1 MRERSEGNCP
11 AKWLALEMNDFG
23 ILSPN
28 LRPRGR
34 GLTDEELTKISEQ
47 LVASRLEWAG
57 VLEPR
62 CSLLS
67 SPRRCME
74 MLRDGDTAWDVL
86 VALCIHIRWDQAHRL
101 NSRIDWQSEVSEPVF
116 LSVSETE
123 RFRPEFIGIQPSFD
137 AENPQLRVPFDPDLS
152 RYAHSRVAAALLIQD
167 DRPDL
172 ALQFLAS
179 VNEML
184 PPKTQAR
191 LSQDLSYDLV
201 NRVRLPLQQLYE
213 QLGHYELALQLH
225 RMRGAWTSPAEHFAL
240 AEFYLERWT
249 SELKDSATV
258 QEAKVLLDAVYSIL
272 VDSDRVNE
280 KVRDSL
286 ADCPKDTRQYWAWF
300 YGRTVGLL
308 KIAHPYLKDAL
319 LNELN
324 TYDWVEGWA
333 AATVLIEEHTDWVA
347 HRKACMTLFWASDI
361 EYKGARPWNARQP
374 AHLSA
379 SSDLYWAIR
388 VGFCDAKIEAENG
401 TALPS
406 NVYIREQLDDIK
418 QITSSGGLR
427 AIRSHKEV
435 MQEFALLRQGIP
447 TEEAAR
453 KSIGDEI
460 GQEMLESLPVAIIE
474 HLVAAWLARI
484 QGRPSEARVATVK
497 AIEAVFT
504 RIVKNRLRETAPRTK
519 VRVARPNG
527 KHWTYSLERIG
538 HVQLADW
545 SILLPDLVRGKGEN
559 KKLRDALSRGF
570 PSIDWELLD
579 HCATGLSDASNARG
593 QAAHDA
599 DRESYDHAIRE
610 ADRLWSIAVGSL
622 TTPGLISMLST
633 ALGVGR
639 PEET

>member
-1 MRERSEGNCP
+1 MV
-11 AKWLALEMNDFG
+11 FG

-28 LRPRGR
+28 LRPRVR
-34 GLTDEELTKISEQ
+34 GLTEEFFTKVREDRLS
-47 LVASRLEWAG
+47 SRLKWAG
-57 VLEPR
+57 VVGQR
-62 CSLLS
+62 RSLLS
-67 SPRRCME
+67 SPHRC
-74 MLRDGDTAWDVL
+74 RDLVRDADASWDVL
-86 VALCIHIRWDQAHRL
+86 LALCIHMAWDLADLRA
-101 NSRIDWQSEVSEPVF
+101 SAIDWQSEVSEPVF
-116 LSVSETE
+116 QAVAETE
-123 RFRPEFIGIQPSFD
+123 RFRPDFIGIQPAFD
-137 AENPQLRVPFDPDLS
+137 AEDPQLRVPFDADLS

-184 PPKTQAR
+184 LPKTQAR

-201 NRVRLPLQQLYE
+201 NSVRLPLQQLYE

-225 RMRGAWTSPAEHFAL
+225 RMRGPWPSPAEHFAL
-240 AEFYLERWT
+240 AESYLERWT
-249 SELKDSATV
+249 SELKESATV
-258 QEAKVLLDAVYSIL
+258 QEAKVLLDAVYSLL
-272 VDSDRVNE
+272 VDSDGVNE
-280 KVRDSL
+280 EVRDSL
-286 ADCPKDTRQYWAWF
+286 ADCPKDTRQFWAWF
-300 YGRTVGLL
+300 YGRTAGLL

-324 TYDWVEGWA
+324 SYKWVEGWA
-333 AATVLIEEHTDWVA
+333 AATVLVEEHPDWVA
-347 HRKACMTLFWASDI
+347 HRKACMNLFRASDI

-379 SSDLYWAIR
+379 RSDLYWAIR
-388 VGFCDAKIEAENG
+388 VGFCDSQIEAEKG

-406 NVYIREQLDDIK
+406 NADIREQLDDIRH
-418 QITSSGGLR
+418 ITSSGGLR

-460 GQEMLESLPVAIIE
+460 GQEMLDSLPAAIVE
-474 HLVAAWLARI
+474 HLVSAWLARI

-504 RIVKNRLRETAPRTK
+504 RIVKNRLRETSPRVK
-519 VRVARPNG
+519 IRVTRPNG

-538 HVQLADW
+538 HVQLSDW
-545 SILLPDLVRGKGEN
+545 SMLLPDLVRGRGEN
-559 KKLRDALSRGF
+559 RKLRDALSRGF
-570 PSIDWELLD
+570 PSINWELLD

-599 DRESYDHAIRE
+599 DRESYDHATRE

-622 TTPGLISMLST
+622 TTPGLLSMLST